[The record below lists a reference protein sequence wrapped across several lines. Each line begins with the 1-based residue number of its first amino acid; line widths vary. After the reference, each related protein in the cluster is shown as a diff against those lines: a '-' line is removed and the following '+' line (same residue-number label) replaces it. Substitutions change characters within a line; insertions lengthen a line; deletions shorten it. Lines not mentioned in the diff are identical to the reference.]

1 MKFTKKKV
9 FVLALAACLIAVA
22 SLGTLAWFSD
32 SDSVTNNFYVADSDD
47 DTADEIFSVDVWEN
61 TPDGDEDQDGF
72 EYDDI
77 LPGDVLEKE
86 PHVQNTGYY
95 AQYVRVI
102 VTISDAQAWINAL
115 GSNFDASQLFVGFD
129 ATMWDA
135 DHIWNN
141 LVEAEDITAVE
152 EIIFVLYYND
162 VLESGD
168 DFTVFTDVKIPE
180 SLTQEQAA
188 AFGVDGF
195 SINVKAQAVQTE
207 NVGDSAFEAFQTVG
221 MGIAP

>member
-221 MGIAP
+221 MTIAQ

>member
-221 MGIAP
+221 MGIAA